1 MNDIDLLVSCW
12 LIPLPQCKKYYQT
25 KHKEL
30 VDSEEA
36 LSKAGQAPATDK
48 TEKVR
53 SVYSATDKTEKVYSL
68 YSLISSFIF
77 HYCNI
82 TMLKIH
88 LGFCRLTLQ
97 TTVP

>member
-1 MNDIDLLVSCW
+1 MNDTDLLVSCW

-68 YSLISSFIF
+68 YSLITVG
-77 HYCNI
+77 C
-82 TMLKIH
+82 
-88 LGFCRLTLQ
+88 LTGYKVEVVASLAKKDL
-97 TTVP
+97 TPDMTR

>member
-1 MNDIDLLVSCW
+1 MNGTDLILISCW

-30 VDSEEA
+30 VESEEA

-68 YSLISSFIF
+68 YSLITSFIF
-77 HYCNI
+77 HYCKMI
-82 TMLKIH
+82 YRCSKSIWDSAA
-88 LGFCRLTLQ
+88 
-97 TTVP
+97 